1 MSKGN
6 PAMRIPEPLIPVVRL
21 IIDRYNA
28 EVTSTQ
34 AQVASDLLAR
44 LEAMNNG

>member
-1 MSKGN
+1 
-6 PAMRIPEPLIPVVRL
+6 MRIPEPLIPVVRL

-34 AQVASDLLAR
+34 AQVASELLAR
-44 LEAMNNG
+44 LEAMKNG